1 MVDPPA
7 ERKKEMKKAV
17 YKVYFWATKEL
28 QSGKERTTLH
38 AVYMP
43 RFDEKTGRHISP
55 EQQIER
61 GTAALA
67 AEGYYNIKYGS
78 TVATELIFA

>member
-1 MVDPPA
+1 
-7 ERKKEMKKAV
+7 MKKAF
-17 YKVYFWATKEL
+17 YKVYFWATKTKH
-28 QSGKERTTLH
+28 GKEETRLH

-43 RFDEKTGRHISP
+43 RFDETTGGTISP
-55 EQQIER
+55 EEQIER

>member
-1 MVDPPA
+1 
-7 ERKKEMKKAV
+7 MKKAF
-17 YKVYFWATKEL
+17 YKVYFRATETKH
-28 QSGKERTTLH
+28 GKEETRLH

-43 RFDEKTGRHISP
+43 RRDETTGKTLTIA
-55 EQQIER
+55 EQIER

>member
-1 MVDPPA
+1 
-7 ERKKEMKKAV
+7 MKKAF
-17 YKVYFWATKEL
+17 YKVYFWATETKH
-28 QSGKERTTLH
+28 GKEEIRLH

-43 RFDEKTGRHISP
+43 CIDETTGKHITTA
-55 EQQIER
+55 EQIER

-78 TVATELIFA
+78 TVTNDLIFA